1 MSIRGL
7 ARTPRRIRRLAG
19 IIQVLAR
26 HGFGH
31 LVQTLD
37 LQRHLPVPLRVL
49 TRGVRGRAAD
59 VGELSPARR
68 LVLVLEELGPT
79 FVKLGQLLS
88 TRPDLLPDEYIRELT
103 RLQDQVA
110 PFPSAAA
117 RRRIETALGSPLSDL
132 FAEFSDE
139 PLASGSIAQ
148 AHMARLKTGEEV
160 VVKVKRPGIE
170 REIHADLDLLR
181 LAAEAAERVEELQFF
196 RPKMLVEEFARTLER
211 ELDFVTEASYTA
223 KFGRMF
229 AEWEDVRVPGVIWTH
244 TTTSVLTLEKIK
256 GVGIG
261 RREELERMGIDFL
274 KLGRTLADVFMHQY
288 FAEGLFHADPHPG
301 NLLID
306 EKGTIGILDFGMV
319 GHIDEDMRG
328 LLGTGLIALVRGEL
342 DIVVDVFAEMG
353 ALPEDVDHQALK
365 SDLVEILDKYYG
377 IPIGLIDLQK
387 AFADVMRVAR
397 ENRVIFP
404 RDAVLL
410 GKSFV
415 MISALA
421 RQLDP
426 DFDAASAARPHALKL
441 LREKFSPLRV
451 GRSLFD
457 TAWHFSSLLR
467 RLPRDMR
474 AFSRKV
480 LAGKLQ
486 IVFRIPELEGL
497 PVELDKATNRLVFG
511 LIVSAV
517 VVGSSLLIHGK
528 IPPLFQDLP
537 LVGEY
542 LQRVVPDLSVL
553 GTIGYVMAFMMGMVL
568 AWSIWRSG
576 KL

>member
-1 MSIRGL
+1 LSIRGL
-7 ARTPRRIRRLAG
+7 AKTPRRIRRLAG
-19 IIQVLAR
+19 IIQVLVR

-31 LVQTLD
+31 VVQALD
-37 LQRHLPVPLRVL
+37 LQRHLPVPLRMR
-49 TRGVRGRAAD
+49 TRGVRRQ
-59 VGELSPARR
+59 VEEVSTARR
-68 LVLVLEELGPT
+68 LVLMLEELGPT
-79 FVKLGQLLS
+79 FIKLGQVLS
-88 TRPDLLPDEYIRELT
+88 TRVDLLPNEYIRELT

-117 RRRIETALGSPLSDL
+117 RRCVETTLGTPLSEL

-148 AHMARLKTGEEV
+148 VHVARLKTGEEV
-160 VVKVKRPGIE
+160 VVKVRRPDIE
-170 REIHADLDLLR
+170 REIRADLDLLR
-181 LAAEAAERVEELQFF
+181 LAAEAAERVEDLRFY
-196 RPKMLVEEFARTLER
+196 RPKMIVDELSHCLER

-223 KFGRMF
+223 KFERMF
-229 AEWEDVRVPGVIWTH
+229 AEREDVCTPQVVWSH
-244 TTTSVLTLEKIK
+244 TASAVLTLEKIK

-261 RREELERMGIDFL
+261 RREELERMGIDL
-274 KLGRTLADVFMHQY
+274 PAVAQTLADVFMQQY

-301 NLLID
+301 NLLVD
-306 EKGTIGILDFGMV
+306 ENGTIGIIDFGMV

-328 LLGTGLIALVRGEL
+328 LLGTALIALVRGEL
-342 DIVVDVFAEMG
+342 DIVVDVFSEMG
-353 ALPEDVDHQALK
+353 ALPEDVDHRALK
-365 SDLVEILDKYYG
+365 PDLVEMLDKYYG
-377 IPIGLIDLQK
+377 IPIGLIDFQNV
-387 AFADVMRVAR
+387 FADLMRVAR
-397 ENRVIFP
+397 ERRVVFP

-410 GKSFV
+410 GKSLV
-415 MISALA
+415 MISSLG

-426 DFDAASAARPHALKL
+426 DFDVTSVARPHALRL
-441 LREKFSPLRV
+441 LREKLSPLRV
-451 GRSLFD
+451 GRSLVD
-457 TAWHFSSLLR
+457 TAWHFSGLLR

-486 IVFRIPELEGL
+486 VIFRIPELEGL
-497 PVELDKATNRLVFG
+497 PRELDKATNRLVFG
-511 LIVSAV
+511 LVVSAV

-553 GTIGYVMAFMMGMVL
+553 GMIGYVMAFVMGMVL
-568 AWSIWRSG
+568 VWSIWRSG

>member
-1 MSIRGL
+1 LSIRGL
-7 ARTPRRIRRLAG
+7 AKTPRRIRRLAG
-19 IIQVLAR
+19 IIQVLVR

-31 LVQTLD
+31 VVQALD
-37 LQRHLPVPLRVL
+37 LQRHLPVPLRMR
-49 TRGVRGRAAD
+49 TRGVRRQ
-59 VGELSPARR
+59 VEEVSTARR
-68 LVLVLEELGPT
+68 LVLMLEELGPT
-79 FVKLGQLLS
+79 FIKLGQVLS
-88 TRPDLLPDEYIRELT
+88 TRVDLLPNEYIRELT

-117 RRRIETALGSPLSDL
+117 RRCVETTLGTPLSEL

-148 AHMARLKTGEEV
+148 VHVARLKTGEEV
-160 VVKVKRPGIE
+160 VVKVRRPDIE
-170 REIHADLDLLR
+170 REIRADLDLLR
-181 LAAEAAERVEELQFF
+181 LAAEAAERVEDLRFY
-196 RPKMLVEEFARTLER
+196 RPKMIVDELSHCLER

-223 KFGRMF
+223 KFERMF
-229 AEWEDVRVPGVIWTH
+229 AEREDVCTPQVVWSH
-244 TTTSVLTLEKIK
+244 TASAVLTLEKIK

-261 RREELERMGIDFL
+261 RREELERMGIDL
-274 KLGRTLADVFMHQY
+274 PAVAQTLADVFMQQY

-301 NLLID
+301 NLLVD
-306 EKGTIGILDFGMV
+306 ENGTIGIIDFGMV

-328 LLGTGLIALVRGEL
+328 LLGTALIALVRGEL
-342 DIVVDVFAEMG
+342 DIVVDVFSEMG
-353 ALPEDVDHQALK
+353 ALPEDVDHRALK
-365 SDLVEILDKYYG
+365 PDLVEMLDKYYG
-377 IPIGLIDLQK
+377 IPIGLIDFQNV
-387 AFADVMRVAR
+387 FADLMRVAR
-397 ENRVIFP
+397 ERRVVFP

-410 GKSFV
+410 GKSLV
-415 MISALA
+415 MISSLG

-426 DFDAASAARPHALKL
+426 DFDVTSVARPHALRL
-441 LREKFSPLRV
+441 LREKLSPLRV
-451 GRSLFD
+451 GRSLVD
-457 TAWHFSSLLR
+457 TAWHFSGLLR

-486 IVFRIPELEGL
+486 VIFRIPELEGL
-497 PVELDKATNRLVFG
+497 PRELDKATNRLVFG
-511 LIVSAV
+511 LVVSAV

-528 IPPLFQDLP
+528 IPPVFQDLP

-553 GTIGYVMAFMMGMVL
+553 GMIGYVMAFVMGMVL
-568 AWSIWRSG
+568 VWSIWRSG